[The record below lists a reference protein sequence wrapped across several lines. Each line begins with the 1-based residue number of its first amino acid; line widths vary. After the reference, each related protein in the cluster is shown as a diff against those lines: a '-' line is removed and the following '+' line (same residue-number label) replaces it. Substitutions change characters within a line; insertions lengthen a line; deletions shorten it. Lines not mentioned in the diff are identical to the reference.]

1 MEPVMYLSKILR
13 PPGTLAFRLT
23 LWYAAIFTIST
34 LVAFGAFYV
43 AISTVISKN
52 RDRDLMGDV
61 QEYAAMLATKGIDE
75 VKAEMVWDALSDG
88 QEHTFLRLLSA
99 DGKEVAATDMSAWR
113 SVGTGN
119 LALEKLKSG
128 ADYVL
133 ETLDL
138 PEQEFKARTVYG
150 SIGPNLVLQI
160 GESLEED
167 AEFLALHRTVFMPIM
182 AVMVIIAAIIGWLM
196 ARRALT
202 GVEEVSQTA
211 MEISKGALDKR
222 VPFKARGE
230 EIERL
235 ATTFNHMLDRINH
248 LIKGMKEMSDNIA
261 HDLRSPLARVRGVA
275 EMALIT
281 STTEE
286 EHKAMAASMLEECDR
301 LLGMINAML
310 DIAEAESGA
319 GEVTLE
325 EVDLVRVVKRACEL
339 FQAIAEDNGVT
350 ITADLPESCLVY
362 GETRKLQRMVANLL
376 DNALKFTPAEGTVK
390 VSLKADNG
398 QVAIVVSDTGI
409 GISEAD
415 LPHVFK
421 RFYRCDNSRAQQGT
435 GLGLSLVKA
444 IAVSLDGKVNAA
456 SRLGK
461 GSTFTVILP
470 QEPLSWQFQP
480 SL

>member
-1 MEPVMYLSKILR
+1 MFLKKIFR
-13 PPGTLAFRLT
+13 PPRTLALRLT
-23 LWYAAIFTIST
+23 LWYAGIFTIST

-61 QEYAAMLATKGIDE
+61 QEYSAMLAAEGVDK
-75 VKAEMVWDALSDG
+75 VKAEMAWDAQSDG
-88 QEHTFLRLLSA
+88 QEHTFLRLLSL
-99 DGKEVAATDMSAWR
+99 DGKEVATTDMSAWR
-113 SVGTGN
+113 SVDSGSR
-119 LALEKLKSG
+119 ALEKLKRG
-128 ADYVL
+128 ADCVL

-138 PEQEFKARTVYG
+138 PEQEFKTRTVYG

-167 AEFLALHRTVFMPIM
+167 AEFLELHRIVFIPVM
-182 AVMVIIAAIIGWLM
+182 AIMVIVATIIGWLM
-196 ARRALT
+196 ARRALS
-202 GVEEVSQTA
+202 GVEEVTHTA
-211 MEISKGALDKR
+211 IEISKGALDKR

-248 LIKGMKEMSDNIA
+248 LIKGMREMSDNIA
-261 HDLRSPLARVRGVA
+261 HDLRSPLARIRGVA
-275 EMALIT
+275 EMALIS

-339 FQAIAEDNGVT
+339 FQAIAEENGVAV
-350 ITADLPESCLVY
+350 TAELPESCLVY

-376 DNALKFTPAEGTVK
+376 DNALKFTPPEGTVK

-398 QVAIVVSDTGI
+398 QVAIVVSDTGV

-421 RFYRCDNSRAQQGT
+421 RFYRCDNSRAQHGT

-444 IAVSLDGKVNAA
+444 IAGSLGGKVNAA

-470 QEPLSWQFQP
+470 QEPLSPQFQP
-480 SL
+480 SS